1 MDPARVARATIC
13 TRWLQARR
21 TRSDAPYR
29 PAAGGTPE
37 ARFESEIWIKRITVL
52 FRPISMDS
60 GVFAA
65 GQRPNR
71 GPGGGTETFACRWAW
86 HRHKVPASQAN
97 GVAARLRPPVGGWG
111 GHDSRFQIW
120 YFKMIKVLFRP
131 VSMDSG
137 VFAAGQRSNCGPGAG
152 TETFACRWAWHRHKV
167 PALQADGVAA
177 RLRPPPATR
186 AGCGERS
193 RCNHFPP
200 DPGCHGSSALQEEYG
215 RVRANRVVSG

>member
-1 MDPARVARATIC
+1 MDKKDNSVISANFDGFWRFCGWAAP
-13 TRWLQARR
+13 QPR
-21 TRSDAPYR
+21 TRRGDENIRMPMGMASPQSACF
-29 PAAGGTPE
+29 AG
-37 ARFESEIWIKRITVL
+37 KRSRSAT
-52 FRPISMDS
+52 SS
-60 GVFAA
+60 
-65 GQRPNR
+65 
-71 GPGGGTETFACRWAW
+71 TSW
-86 HRHKVPASQAN
+86 
-97 GVAARLRPPVGGWG
+97 RLG
-111 GHDSRFQIW
+111 GHDFRFQIW